1 MAKGYCGHH
10 RGLAESNFMFA
21 IFFDAIAFSFTTP
34 SDSWFKSLTLRTMGV
49 PLPKAMNNQ
58 SLTVVDNRTGKSY
71 TIPISNNSI
80 PATAFKKIAAPFEQG
95 ERLENETDVGLRV
108 FDPG

>member
-1 MAKGYCGHH
+1 MRSLSPSPHPST
-10 RGLAESNFMFA
+10 RFES
-21 IFFDAIAFSFTTP
+21 S
-34 SDSWFKSLTLRTMGV
+34 KLRKMGV
-49 PLPKAMNNQ
+49 PLPQSMNNQ